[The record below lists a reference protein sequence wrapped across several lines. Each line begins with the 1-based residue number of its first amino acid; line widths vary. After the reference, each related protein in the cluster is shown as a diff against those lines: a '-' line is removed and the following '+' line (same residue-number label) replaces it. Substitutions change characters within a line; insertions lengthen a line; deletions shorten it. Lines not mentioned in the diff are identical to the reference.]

1 MHCKLL
7 ALGIITAA
15 MTVIGHASAKELNSA
30 ELKALFNDT
39 KVEFSQGKYKVN
51 LFLNSNGKAKVRAV
65 SPQGKSALRG
75 KWWIKEP
82 NIHCVR
88 WKQRKKNICRPIGN
102 VEGRGGRYSANV
114 RGITWTIKK
123 KQGAAEYSLPQK
135 ETARLPKT
143 QDDAAMNSIAQ
154 ARAKELKALFSNTTV
169 KFSTKKAK
177 VTLWLMSDGKARVHA
192 VLAEGEQKLRGNW
205 WIKEPNI
212 HCLKWALQKKN
223 ICRPVG
229 SVEKWGGR
237 YSANVRGLTWT
248 ISSIKK
254 PCPEGV
260 VWNNCFGTYKSD
272 DGTKYAG
279 EWKDDKSHGEGTE
292 TYANGDKYIGEWKDG
307 KRNGQGAFTYADGK
321 VKKGIWE
328 NGEFLGAKP

>member
-7 ALGIITAA
+7 ALGTIAAA
-15 MTVIGHASAKELNSA
+15 MTVMGQVSAKELNSA
-30 ELKALFNDT
+30 ELKALFNDST
-39 KVEFSQGKYKVN
+39 VKFSQGNFKVK
-51 LFLNSNGKAKVRAV
+51 LWLNSGGKAKVHAV
-65 SPQGKSALRG
+65 SPQGETTLRG
-75 KWWIKEP
+75 RWWIKEP
-82 NIHCVR
+82 NIHCLR
-88 WKQRKKNICRPIGN
+88 WSQQKKNICRPIGN
-102 VEGRGGRYSANV
+102 VEERRNSYSANV
-114 RGITWTIKK
+114 KGITWTIRKGKK
-123 KQGAAEYSLPQK
+123 K
-135 ETARLPKT
+135 ETAGSSKT
-143 QDDAAMNSIAQ
+143 QKELNST
-154 ARAKELKALFSNTTV
+154 ELKALFSNTTV
-169 KFSTKKAK
+169 KFSTKKTK

-192 VLAEGEQKLRGNW
+192 VSAEGEQKLRGKW

-212 HCLKWALQKKN
+212 HCLKWALRKKN
-223 ICRPVG
+223 ICRRVG
-229 SVEKWGGR
+229 SVEKWGGS
-237 YSANVRGLTWT
+237 YSANMRGITWT

-307 KRNGQGAFTYADGK
+307 KRNGQGTFTYADGK

-328 NGEFLGAKP
+328 KGEFLGAKP